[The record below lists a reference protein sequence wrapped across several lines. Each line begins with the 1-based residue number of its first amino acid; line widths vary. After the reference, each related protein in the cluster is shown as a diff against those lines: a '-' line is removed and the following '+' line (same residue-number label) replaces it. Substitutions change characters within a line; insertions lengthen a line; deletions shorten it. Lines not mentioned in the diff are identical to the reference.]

1 MDVSVC
7 ISTMVF
13 RTSSLRD
20 TIFRAEVR
28 SFQVAADAAADAAA
42 ADAAAAAAAAS
53 VADFFFSFFEGK
65 FAASSPQDK

>member
-28 SFQVAADAAADAAA
+28 SFQVAADAAADAA
-42 ADAAAAAAAAS
+42 DAAAAAAAAS